1 MQKLSDKVKRDFK
14 KVLNISEFEI
24 ETDTGWADISCI
36 GKTEKYEIWELST
49 LGGASLS
56 CADTHIVFTEQ
67 FEQIYVKD
75 LKIGSKIITK
85 NGIDIVSNITQTG
98 KFEHMFDVQVSDAQ
112 HRYWSND
119 ILSHNSS
126 IKSAI
131 VYAVYNKS
139 IDNVSLPRLI
149 NSTNAAKNTLMEVI
163 LDFNK
168 GTDNYVIHRKRG
180 EAHGVTLLK
189 NGQDITPDS
198 INETDALIELIVGFS
213 YEMFTRT
220 IVFSGTTVPF
230 LDLPISLQR
239 NYIEELFNISLL
251 SEKAVKLKKQIQN
264 TEADIRVEEAV
275 LKEKETAAKLQ
286 AKRLTDIEQK
296 VIAWEDSTQRG
307 IAEYQA
313 QLKSIEGIDFEVE
326 EQLLAELNSTK
337 QQLTQLQNKIASEQ
351 RALSRAATELAK
363 LQKEHEHLVVNNCPY
378 CLQLMPNAAEKIVE
392 LDSVLR
398 TTTEIVAD
406 YKLSLG
412 ELLIQ
417 EEALAVRKTEL
428 TEKIKYPNLSALL
441 EIKSNAAIIQA
452 KLEQLQAAENPH
464 FETFEQFEAEV
475 KIAVD
480 YTSLD
485 TLKSKLEHQHFLLKL
500 LTDKNSFIRKRI
512 ISKTVPFLNLQLNT
526 YATKLGLPHTV
537 TFMDDM
543 GCEVAE
549 YGRVLDF
556 GNLSSGEKK
565 RVNLAMS
572 LAFRDVLHHLHAKVN
587 LLFVDE
593 IDASLDHVGVEQ
605 VIHLLKE
612 KTKQEQLASF
622 VIMHREGIE
631 GKFDRELVIHKKN
644 GFSEME
650 LRYAEVYE

>member
-1 MQKLSDKVKRDFK
+1 MSIALTLNNIKFRNYLSYGNAWTELRFDNGINTF
-14 KVLNISEFEI
+14 ISGENH
-24 ETDTGWADISCI
+24 DTGS
-36 GKTEKYEIWELST
+36 
-49 LGGASLS
+49 
-56 CADTHIVFTEQ
+56 
-67 FEQIYVKD
+67 
-75 LKIGSKIITK
+75 K
-85 NGIDIVSNITQTG
+85 NGCG
-98 KFEHMFDVQVSDAQ
+98 K
-112 HRYWSND
+112 
-119 ILSHNSS
+119 SS

-139 IDNVSLPRLI
+139 IDNVSLPRLV
-149 NSTNAAKNTLMEVI
+149 NSTNAAKNTLMEVFF
-163 LDFNK
+163 DFNR
-168 GTDNYVIHRKRG
+168 GSDNFTIHRKRG
-180 EAHGVTLLK
+180 EAHGVELTK

-198 INETDALIELIVGFS
+198 INETDALIETIIGFS

-264 TEADIRVEEAV
+264 TEADIKVEEAV

-286 AKRLTDIEQK
+286 AKRLADIEQK
-296 VIAWEDSTQRG
+296 VIAWEDATEKG
-307 IAEYQA
+307 IVEYQR
-313 QLKSIEGIDFEVE
+313 QLNSIKGIDFEIE
-326 EQLLAELNSTK
+326 EQLLAELTVAK
-337 QQLTQLQNKIASEQ
+337 QQLTSIKTKVGSEQ
-351 RALSRAATELAK
+351 RALSRSALELSK
-363 LQKEHEHLVVNNCPY
+363 LRKEHEHLVVNNCPY
-378 CLQLMPNAAEKIVE
+378 CLQQMPNAAIKIVE
-392 LDSVLR
+392 LDKMLKEV
-398 TTTEIVAD
+398 TTIVAD
-406 YKLSLG
+406 FELSLG
-412 ELLIQ
+412 ELLLS
-417 EEALAVRKTEL
+417 EEQLEIKVSEL
-428 TEKIKYPNLSALL
+428 SNKIKYQNLSALL
-441 EIKSNAAIIQA
+441 EIKSNVAVIQA
-452 KLEQLQAAENPH
+452 KLEQLQSAENPH
-464 FETFEQFEAEV
+464 FETFEQFESEV

-480 YTSLD
+480 YNNLD
-485 TLKSKLEHQHFLLKL
+485 ILKSKLEHQHFLLKL

-512 ISKTVPFLNLQLNT
+512 ISKTIPFLNLQLNN

-549 YGRVLDF
+549 FGRVLDF

-593 IDASLDHVGVEQ
+593 IDASLDHIGVEQ
-605 VIHLLKE
+605 VIQLLKD

-631 GKFDRELVIHKKN
+631 SKFDRELVIHKRN

-650 LRYAEVYE
+650 LRYSEVYEELSL